1 MRKVKVINRIT
12 LEFNRDELEEIRNL
26 LMMITMHSE
35 QFSKEAVTQASDW
48 VDVIYENMI
57 YENRM

>member
-26 LMMITMHSE
+26 LMTITMHSE
-35 QFSKEAVTQASDW
+35 QFSKETVAQASDW
-48 VDVIYENMI
+48 VDVIYENM
-57 YENRM
+57 M

>member
-26 LMMITMHSE
+26 LMTITKHSE
-35 QFSKEAVTQASDW
+35 QFSKETVAQARDW
-48 VDVIYENMI
+48 VDVIYENMV
-57 YENRM
+57 

>member
-26 LMMITMHSE
+26 LMNITKNSE
-35 QFSKEAVTQASDW
+35 QFSKETVAQARDW
-48 VDVIYENMI
+48 VDVIYENMV
-57 YENRM
+57 

>member
-35 QFSKEAVTQASDW
+35 QFSKETVAQASDW
-48 VDVIYENMI
+48 VDVIYENMV
-57 YENRM
+57 YENRK